1 MYRHEIEKQL
11 LQQYP
16 ELRLPNLKMLSK
28 VQLQSWLENDE
39 INIPSS
45 VLIKIFA
52 ERNER
57 ADVNLKL
64 NQTNFGLNA
73 KLKSLSK
80 DLTDWSKSEVV
91 QRFKDL
97 FGMVTKA
104 DDKLMGEI
112 GAVSKESVRED
123 LERAEDIVNDAQDI
137 ANQYRKKYGEL

>member
-1 MYRHEIEKQL
+1 
-11 LQQYP
+11 
-16 ELRLPNLKMLSK
+16 MLSK